1 AACTAGVAFAVPQFL
16 VSNFHG
22 PWLVDIVAAVA
33 SMAAL
38 AVLLQYWKPKENWNS
53 TETNPTAPAAGAV
66 FLGATADPCP
76 EGNRA
81 SGSDQSLPSS
91 GNAGFKALG
100 RDQKVAGIIHTRSEI
115 TRAWVPWML
124 LSLLVFLWGI
134 PQVKKFFNDVSAP
147 KFRVA
152 GLHEVVMRAPP
163 VVPPA
168 TPEKPSKPEEAVFT
182 LNWLSAT
189 GTGILVSGILAGLLM

>member
-1 AACTAGVAFAVPQFL
+1 MDGDT
-16 VSNFHG
+16 
-22 PWLVDIVAAVA
+22 
-33 SMAAL
+33 
-38 AVLLQYWKPKENWNS
+38 
-53 TETNPTAPAAGAV
+53 
-66 FLGATADPCP
+66 
-76 EGNRA
+76 
-81 SGSDQSLPSS
+81 QSLPETRVSAVVSS
-91 GNAGFKALG
+91 RNS
-100 RDQKVAGIIHTRSEI
+100 VHTQSQVI
-115 TRAWVPWML
+115 RAWVPWML

-189 GTGILVSGILAGLLM
+189 GTGILVSGILAGLLMGFGAKQMARTYWETLVRVRFSL